1 MLKRTGMSIISEIV
15 QKGAGGGL
23 VMSSACTPSLSLS
36 LSLSQLIAQ
45 GCSSPGK
52 TKQRPVKG
60 DPETNQD
67 RTLVGGGGGKF
78 RRDRTYSTLQQ
89 GLVYAHMGV
98 YFYIYLGVNFLLIIQ
113 IYFRHVPSRAK
124 GSYTPTWF
132 LMRTWW
138 NVCCLGWSTR
148 CFAICRLIELYV

>member
-1 MLKRTGMSIISEIV
+1 MHIFWPWRSAQKNWDVCMISEIV
-15 QKGAGGGL
+15 QKGGGGGL
-23 VMSSACTPSLSLS
+23 VMSSACPPSLSLSLS

-78 RRDRTYSTLQQ
+78 RKDRTYSTLQQ
-89 GLVYAHMGV
+89 GPVYAHMGV
-98 YFYIYLGVNFLLIIQ
+98 YFYIYLGVNF
-113 IYFRHVPSRAK
+113 F
-124 GSYTPTWF
+124 
-132 LMRTWW
+132 
-138 NVCCLGWSTR
+138 
-148 CFAICRLIELYV
+148 